1 MLRAPDGNEALLVNI
16 LYVPLL
22 GVNLLSGRKLCQR
35 GLIRHFNERHL
46 WLDDKQGKRV
56 IQAKEYRGV
65 YIVLAITKGFEET
78 AFTIT
83 CYLTYPATLTYLA
96 LPATKGAKGAKDPI
110 QPPVQAEDA
119 KLQPEFPLAP
129 LKKRQLD
136 KFEYDL

>member
-1 MLRAPDGNEALLVNI
+1 MLRVPDGNEALLVNV
-16 LYVPLL
+16 LYIPLL

-35 GLIRHFNERHL
+35 GLIGHFNERYL
-46 WLDDKQGKRV
+46 WLDNKQGKRV
-56 IQAKEYRGV
+56 IQAKEHRGV
-65 YIVLAITKGFEET
+65 YIVSAITKGFEET
-78 AFTIT
+78 AFTVT

-96 LPATKGAKGAKDPI
+96 LPATEGAKGAEDPV
-110 QPPVQAEDA
+110 QPPVQAKDA